1 MKTREILR
9 RFIAETF
16 FVEDFA
22 DGDSFLKTG
31 IVDST
36 GMMELILFLEAEF
49 DIKVEDRELV
59 PDNLDSID
67 NLLRFIRR
75 KTTTRPTAV
84 AVAVG
89 TG

>member
-1 MKTREILR
+1 MKTRETLR
-9 RFIAETF
+9 RFIADTF
-16 FVEDFA
+16 FVDDFA

-36 GMMELILFLEAEF
+36 GMMELILFLETEF
-49 DIKVEDRELV
+49 DIRVEDRELV

-75 KTTTRPTAV
+75 KTTTTVTAV
-84 AVAVG
+84 AAAVG

>member
-1 MKTREILR
+1 MKTRETLR

-75 KTTTRPTAV
+75 KATTQPTAV

>member
-75 KTTTRPTAV
+75 KTTTQISAV
-84 AVAVG
+84 AAAVG